1 MHADRIYVLEKGE
14 VIETGTHEEL
24 TYSNGIVLCYV
35 APANR
40 RKKKSYGQPRLL

>member
-24 TYSNGIVLCYV
+24 IVTNGIVLCNV

-40 RKKKSYGQPRLL
+40 